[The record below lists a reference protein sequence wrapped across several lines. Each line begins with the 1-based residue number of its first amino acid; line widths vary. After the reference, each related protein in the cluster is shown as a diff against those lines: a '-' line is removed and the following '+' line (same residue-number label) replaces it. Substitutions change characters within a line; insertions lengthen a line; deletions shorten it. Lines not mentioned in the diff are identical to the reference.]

1 VPAIIRSLFVLSLC
15 VLVSAC
21 VESEAPLSPLATLPP
36 GSPLIGTWVLHDKDE
51 TAYLHIGNEG
61 QGVKMVDVELNA
73 NGTIKS
79 ESYVASATVLGGNGY
94 LSVQTPRNGRLL
106 YTLVKYR
113 LSGNNTLTLWPADYK
128 FLETAVKSGLISGTL
143 DSTVPGVLLTADQVA
158 LQRFVVGYGK
168 QMFPK
173 ATVTFRRLARGSV

>member
-1 VPAIIRSLFVLSLC
+1 MTAIFRSLFVLSLC

-21 VESEAPLSPLATLPP
+21 VESETPLSPPAPLPA
-36 GSPLIGTWVLHDKDE
+36 GSPLIGAWVLQDKHE
-51 TAYLHIGNEG
+51 IAYLHIGNEG
-61 QGVKMVDVELNA
+61 QGVKMVNVELSA
-73 NGTIKS
+73 NGAIKS

-94 LSVQTPRNGRLL
+94 LSVQTPRDGRLL

-113 LSGNNTLTLWPADYK
+113 LSGNNTLTLWPADYRY
-128 FLETAVKSGLISGTL
+128 LETAVKNGLISGTL
-143 DSTVPGVLLTADQVA
+143 DASTPGVLLTADQGA

-173 ATVTFRRLARGSV
+173 ATITFRRLARGTV